1 MWEKYIEEYE
11 VIRSEYQKN
20 VIETFKEDFNDYI
33 ENLFTA
39 HSCAI
44 EGNSF
49 SVNDTQELKE
59 HGFNLKL
66 HNKTLCEAF
75 EILDHF
81 KAYEYAMTN
90 LHLSLS
96 EDFIKKLHFL
106 LTQHTIEYRTRTGR
120 AGEYTTT
127 DMAAGDTLFGDHKRN
142 IELMPKLLDQTQ
154 KIIDEKNIH
163 PMVISAQLHK
173 YFIYLH
179 PFSDGNGRLG
189 RLLSNFILA
198 QQKLP
203 LVVILSQDKNEY
215 IEALKSSHK
224 HRDNTPIISF
234 FFETSIKQMKQEME
248 QKKNYTENFY
258 INFEEE
264 ASKRKGLKR

>member
-1 MWEKYIEEYE
+1 MWEKYIKEYE
-11 VIRSEYQKN
+11 AICSEYQKN
-20 VIETFKEDFNDYI
+20 VIETFKKDFDLYI

-49 SVNDTQELKE
+49 SVNDTHELRE
-59 HGFNLKL
+59 RGFNFKL

-81 KAYEYAMTN
+81 KAYEYAMS
-90 LHLSLS
+90 HLNQPLN
-96 EDFIKKLHFL
+96 EDFIKKLHFI
-106 LTQHTIEYRTRTGR
+106 LTEHTIAYRTREGR

-127 DMAAGDTLFGDHKRN
+127 DMAAGDTMFGDYKKN
-142 IELMPKLLDQTQ
+142 IQALPRLLEQTQ
-154 KIIDEKNIH
+154 KIIDEKSVH
-163 PMVISAQLHK
+163 PMVISAQFHK

-198 QQKLP
+198 QQRLP
-203 LVVILSQDKNEY
+203 LVIILSETKNAY
-215 IEALKSSHK
+215 IDALKASHK

-234 FFETSIKQMKQEME
+234 FFETSINQMKSEME

-258 INFEEE
+258 LNFENE
-264 ASKRKGLKR
+264 RIG